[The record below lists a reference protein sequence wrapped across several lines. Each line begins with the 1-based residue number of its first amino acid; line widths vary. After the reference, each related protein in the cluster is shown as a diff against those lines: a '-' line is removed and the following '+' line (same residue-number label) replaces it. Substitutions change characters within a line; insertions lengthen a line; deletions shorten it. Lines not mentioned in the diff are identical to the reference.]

1 MAKEKTLNDIALNQV
16 LSTDRLES
24 AMENNTNKIIQAIED
39 IDTSGC
45 SSELSPITGMPTSS
59 SKNEC
64 LHYLMNMQLDLNMM
78 KIGMVVGIVI
88 MAFMMVL
95 QAIFL
100 WNVVTSVRSLE
111 NGTWVYGKYDEFLDT
126 LDSNGSEQN
135 TSTEGASSPQTTD
148 QSNPESSSGE
158 PLPQSSGPEVQE
170 SGQ

>member
-39 IDTSGC
+39 IDTSSC
-45 SSELSPITGMPTSS
+45 SSGPSRITGTPTSS
-59 SKNEC
+59 SKNDYR
-64 LHYLMNMQLDLNMM
+64 HYLMNMQLDLNMM

-111 NGTWVYGKYDEFLDT
+111 NGTWVHGKYDESLDT

-148 QSNPESSSGE
+148 QPNPESSSGE

>member
-39 IDTSGC
+39 IDTSSC
-45 SSELSPITGMPTSS
+45 SSGLSQITGIH
-59 SKNEC
+59 
-64 LHYLMNMQLDLNMM
+64 HYLMNMQLDLNMM

-111 NGTWVYGKYDEFLDT
+111 NGEWVYGEYDESLDT

>member
-39 IDTSGC
+39 IDTSSC
-45 SSELSPITGMPTSS
+45 SSGLSQITGIH
-59 SKNEC
+59 
-64 LHYLMNMQLDLNMM
+64 HYLMNMQLDLNMM

-111 NGTWVYGKYDEFLDT
+111 NGAWVYGEYDEFLDT